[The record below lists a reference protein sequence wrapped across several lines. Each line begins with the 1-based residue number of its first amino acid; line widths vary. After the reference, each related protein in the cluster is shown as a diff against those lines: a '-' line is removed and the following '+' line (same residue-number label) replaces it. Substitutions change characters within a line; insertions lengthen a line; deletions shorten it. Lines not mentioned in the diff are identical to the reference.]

1 MQWLTMSSNF
11 QLEFLQGFNLQNN
24 HTRLAVMWSSFYI
37 QEGRWYD
44 SSQGQGVWPMPEEED
59 STSLTLQARENS
71 WQPALWAVGATM
83 ETSHYYQVWRPEPI
97 SELAAT
103 PGRNRCYLQLLH
115 ESGFKNIFL
124 QCEFLS
130 DSNVNQLYFNKNFNY
145 KVNK

>member
-24 HTRLAVMWSSFYI
+24 HTRLAVLWSSFYI

-44 SSQGQGVWPMPEEED
+44 SSRGQGLWPMPEAED

-71 WQPALWAVGATM
+71 WQPALWAGGATM
-83 ETSHYYQVWRPEPI
+83 ETSHYHQVWRPEPI
-97 SELAAT
+97 SEVAAT

-115 ESGFKNIFL
+115 ESDFKNIFL